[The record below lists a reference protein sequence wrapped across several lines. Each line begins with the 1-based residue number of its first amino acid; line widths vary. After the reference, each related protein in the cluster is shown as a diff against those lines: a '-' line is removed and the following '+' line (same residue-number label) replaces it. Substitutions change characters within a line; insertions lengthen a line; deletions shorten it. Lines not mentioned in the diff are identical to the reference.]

1 MIIFDW
7 LGSSQCQPQCIFRRD
22 YDVKKGNIIID
33 SILNCIIDVYYKQGV
48 GSGYGVCALIRIRS
62 LILFQYPETENLANC
77 LIFEKATM
85 QLKKL
90 YVLQW

>member
-7 LGSSQCQPQCIFRRD
+7 LGPSQCQPQCIFRRD

-62 LILFQYPETENLANC
+62 LILFQYPETAKFGEL
-77 LIFEKATM
+77 FDF
-85 QLKKL
+85 
-90 YVLQW
+90 